1 MATQIHCLFCFI
13 QTAVRGPQYSTS
25 LPLQALAEAMVRLEG
40 HEKTYIQQSRQ
51 WECGNPEGIPTLTYF
66 YLLSGQGCSLRYTK
80 QSRQSTSIGSSVST
94 SMSEKDQYKNRIE
107 LLQGTL
113 DMLILQTLQWGPQ
126 HGYGIVQALRL
137 RSGDVL
143 QVETGSLYPALHRLE
158 RQSWVQSEWKQ
169 SESKQKARYY
179 RITAKGK
186 KQLASD
192 LGRWERIVEAIGSV
206 MYVKPK
212 ESES

>member
-1 MATQIHCLFCFI
+1 MTGGSRH
-13 QTAVRGPQYSTS
+13 ST
-25 LPLQALAEAMVRLEG
+25 PNA
-40 HEKTYIQQSRQ
+40 SR
-51 WECGNPEGIPTLTYF
+51 
-66 YLLSGQGCSLRYTK
+66 
-80 QSRQSTSIGSSVST
+80 VST
-94 SMSEKDQYKNRIE
+94 SMNERSQYKNRIE

-137 RSGDVL
+137 RSGDAL

-169 SESKQKARYY
+169 SEGKQKARYY

-192 LGRWERIVEAIGSV
+192 LGRWERTVEAIESV
-206 MYVKPK
+206 MYRRPRERAWV
-212 ESES
+212 SGWLAVVFR